1 MTQKV
6 VGHLRAGQRKIWHSL
21 QLAQL
26 SAMLLFIK
34 KSKVKNVMSV
44 H

>member
-6 VGHLRAGQRKIWHSL
+6 VGHLRAGHHKIWHSL
-21 QLAQL
+21 LLAQL

-34 KSKVKNVMSV
+34 K
-44 H
+44 